1 VNVDSF
7 VSVLLAVIGGL
18 LMIVWGML
26 TYEIRLLRKAV
37 HRTRN
42 GLHAVNII
50 VSILAKKQGLDW
62 ANPSLEDKD

>member
-1 VNVDSF
+1 
-7 VSVLLAVIGGL
+7 
-18 LMIVWGML
+18 MIVWGML